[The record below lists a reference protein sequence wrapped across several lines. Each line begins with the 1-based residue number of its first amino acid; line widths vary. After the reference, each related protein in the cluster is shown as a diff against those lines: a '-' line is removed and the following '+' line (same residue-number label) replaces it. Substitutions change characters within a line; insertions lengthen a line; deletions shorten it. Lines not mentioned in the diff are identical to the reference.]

1 MSNETITANR
11 VGRKTV
17 WHRVTATGIVE
28 GTPARFGFSM
38 TLTLRNGTQKR
49 CPLVVQVLDDS
60 LLQRLR
66 LEALP
71 GAEMRVCVET
81 AWDTEG
87 IPKVLK
93 DFCLI

>member
-1 MSNETITANR
+1 MSSETITANR
-11 VGRKTV
+11 VGRKTA

-28 GTPARFGFSM
+28 GTPARLGCVM

-49 CPLVVQVLDDS
+49 CPLVVQVIDET

-71 GAEMRVCVET
+71 DVEMRVCVET

-93 DFCLI
+93 DFCLV

>member
-1 MSNETITANR
+1 MSSETVTTNR
-11 VGRKTV
+11 VGRKMA

-28 GTPARFGFSM
+28 GTPARFGCVM

-49 CPLVVQVLDDS
+49 CPLVVQVIDQA

-71 GAEMRVCVET
+71 GAEMRVYVET

-93 DFCLI
+93 DFCLV